1 MADVAIIRHGRLC
14 LHRLFSDVFSA
25 CNSLMMQEVLVYIA
39 LAAALV
45 YLGRKFF
52 FRKKKKDG
60 CDTDCNC

>member
-1 MADVAIIRHGRLC
+1 
-14 LHRLFSDVFSA
+14 
-25 CNSLMMQEVLVYIA
+25 MMQEVLVYIA